1 MRSFPILLDL
11 GLVVSA
17 AALFLL
23 LGRALRL
30 PPIASY
36 LLAGLALGPASGL
49 LAAGDSIALFS
60 ELGVALLLF
69 IVGLEL
75 QLARVRDL
83 GSTALVV
90 GCAQVA
96 LTALAGAALAGL
108 LGFARADA
116 VVIGLALTFSST
128 VVVVKLLD
136 RAGGV
141 ASVWGRTAIGVLLV
155 QDVVVAVVLTVLR
168 GSGGAAVGGEAVAMG
183 LARATLGMAALAAA
197 AWIGARWVLSD
208 LLGRVAAYGDALL
221 AVSLTWAF
229 ALIVGAERVGVSI
242 ELGAFLAGIAVAQ
255 LPYADELARRVHPLA
270 DLFLGV
276 FFVSLAAGLDLD
288 AARAVWWPAL
298 LLSAFVLVFKP
309 ALVTA
314 LLVARAQP
322 HRAALLSGITLGQV
336 SEFGFVLIATASASG
351 LLEGGGALDALMT
364 TVGLITI
371 GTSAA
376 LLPLLRRIQG
386 DAGEEPGPTESAHP
400 VGHVVVIGMNTLGR
414 MVVERFARRGER
426 VVAVDVDPRQLH
438 GLPAETVFGSA
449 DHPAVLRR
457 AGVTRAKLVVV
468 ATRLEDLNALL
479 AYRCNRMGVP
489 VSVHA
494 FDPALEEELLDIG
507 ADHVIISKLDGIRLV
522 DGELRRL
529 GMMG

>member
-1 MRSFPILLDL
+1 MRSFPILVDL
-11 GLVVSA
+11 GLVVVA

-23 LGRALRL
+23 LGRVLRL
-30 PPIASY
+30 PPIVSY

-49 LAAGDSIALFS
+49 LTADASIALFS

-75 QLARVRDL
+75 RLARVRDL

-90 GCAQVA
+90 GVAQVV
-96 LTALAGAALAGL
+96 LTTLAGAALAAL

-116 VVIGLALTFSST
+116 VVLGLALTFSST

-141 ASVWGRTAIGVLLV
+141 ASMWGRTAIGVLLV
-155 QDVVVAVVLTVLR
+155 QDVVVAIVLTVLR
-168 GSGGAAVGGEAVAMG
+168 GGVGGDVGGGAVAMG
-183 LARATLGMAALAAA
+183 FGRAALGMAALAVA
-197 AWIGARWVLSD
+197 AWVGARWVLSG
-208 LLGRVAAYGDALL
+208 LLGRVAAAPDALL

-229 ALIVGAERVGVSI
+229 ALILGAERLGVSI
-242 ELGAFLAGIAVAQ
+242 ELGAFLAGIAIAQ

-270 DLFLGV
+270 DLFLAV
-276 FFVSLAAGLDLD
+276 FFVSLAAGLDF
-288 AARAVWWPAL
+288 AGARAVWPQAL
-298 LLSAFVLVFKP
+298 VLSAFVLVFKP
-309 ALVTA
+309 ALVTV

-322 HRAALLSGITLGQV
+322 ARAALLSAITLGQV
-336 SEFGFVLIATASASG
+336 SEFGFVLIATAAASG
-351 LLEGGGALDALMT
+351 MLDSAELPALMT

-376 LLPLLRRIQG
+376 LLPVLRRIQADG
-386 DAGEEPGPTESAHP
+386 GEELGQDAADPG
-400 VGHVVVIGMNTLGR
+400 GHIVVVGMNTLGR
-414 MVVERFARRGER
+414 LAVERFAARGER
-426 VVAVDVDPRQLH
+426 VVAVDVDPRQLL

-449 DHPAVLRR
+449 DHPAVLRG
-457 AGVTRAKLVVV
+457 AGVARAKLVVV
-468 ATRLEDLNALL
+468 ATRLEDTNALL

-507 ADHVIISKLDGIRLV
+507 ADHVMISKLDGIRLV
-522 DGELRRL
+522 DRELRRL
-529 GMMG
+529 GIVG